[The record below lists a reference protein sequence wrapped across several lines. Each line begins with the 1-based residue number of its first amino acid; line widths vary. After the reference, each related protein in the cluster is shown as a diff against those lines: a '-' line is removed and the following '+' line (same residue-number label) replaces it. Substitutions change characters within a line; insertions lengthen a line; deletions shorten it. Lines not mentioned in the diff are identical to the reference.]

1 VDICEYNIEKDN
13 VRSKIMDNNMNQ
25 RNRNNG
31 NIYCDRCF
39 DRCRGTLHV
48 IESGDTLYNLGRKY
62 QVTISDIMRSNPYVN
77 VYNLQLGEE
86 LCIPIL
92 GWQPNIDLEEMPM
105 EGIPMERMP
114 IGEYP
119 MEEMPMEG
127 MQNTQEFS
135 EEEPL
140 NIVFERLGITME
152 QFLKCIYESENENN
166 KPSR

>member
-1 VDICEYNIEKDN
+1 MDICEYNIEKDN

-105 EGIPMERMP
+105 EG
-114 IGEYP
+114 
-119 MEEMPMEG
+119 